1 MVPLDG
7 AAIQRIKLP
16 AAPPMFDLQLSTFDV
31 FVREEVARL
40 WEECLVSQKKYVLVL
55 GNPGIG
61 KSYSM
66 LYLLRLLLLMPL
78 QAPAAAHGADAMTA
92 VPSDEMPASST
103 MMAVDTDAARGG
115 AFPAELL
122 PRTAHVGVA
131 LRLALLPALPP
142 RLASAPTRPS
152 SGKPGRIWS
161 LPVVKMHVGG
171 SSVPRRRS
179 TRCTSRR
186 PRSYFTM

>member
-1 MVPLDG
+1 MVPLFRG
-7 AAIQRIKLP
+7 SSCRQRLRCLICK
-16 AAPPMFDLQLSTFDV
+16 LSTFDV
-31 FVREEVARL
+31 FVREDVARL

-115 AFPAELL
+115 GISLPSCCRGRLTWGWRCGWRFFPRFL
-122 PRTAHVGVA
+122 PV
-131 LRLALLPALPP
+131 LRALLRDR
-142 RLASAPTRPS
+142 RLESPDV
-152 SGKPGRIWS
+152 SGLYPW
-161 LPVVKMHVGG
+161 
-171 SSVPRRRS
+171 
-179 TRCTSRR
+179 
-186 PRSYFTM
+186 